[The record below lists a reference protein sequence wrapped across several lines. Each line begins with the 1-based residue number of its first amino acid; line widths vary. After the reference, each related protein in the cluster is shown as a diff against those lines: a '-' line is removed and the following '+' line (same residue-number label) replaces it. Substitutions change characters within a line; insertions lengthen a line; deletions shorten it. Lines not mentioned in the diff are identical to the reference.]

1 MTAQATGRQDPLLAG
16 PGKRLLY
23 LGNEAIIRGALEA
36 GVRFACGY
44 PGTPSSEITDG
55 FARLAGHTGITFEYS
70 VNEKIAVEMAFAASL
85 AGARSIVAMK
95 HLGLMYAGDPLT
107 TIPYIGVNAGMVIVS
122 AADPSCRTSPNEQD
136 QRFLGPMVHMPVIEP
151 ATAQQAL
158 EMTRAAFEVSEQ
170 SSLPVLLRPTTRICH
185 TRAPVTVGALRTGEV
200 SGFVR
205 DPRRH
210 LPVPANAVRMR
221 REIENRMTVASDL
234 LGQPLF
240 CEASGEGRRGV
251 LAFGAAAAVCGEV
264 LAELGAE
271 TRFLRLG
278 VAHPLPE
285 EWLTSEL
292 RGLDELWVIE
302 ELSAFLEDAIAAH
315 CHRQG
320 LATKVRG
327 KRTGDLPKMFEYEPE
342 VLRTAL
348 APVAARA
355 FVAPGAVDNGP
366 QVAPRPPVL
375 CAACPHRSSFFA
387 ARSALSEAP
396 LFFND
401 IGCYTLGCGQPL
413 ESGDALLCM
422 GAGFTLAA
430 GAARVSGERTVGF
443 MGDSTFFHSGMP
455 ALLNAI
461 KEDVNMVAVILDN
474 DVTAMTGFQESPLVD
489 VKDGQITRRTDIV
502 DVVRALGA
510 KRVERIDP
518 EDLPSAITAF
528 REAWDYPGL
537 AVIVSERPCP
547 VFAQREGISTG
558 ARTVFAIDTERC
570 KHCGRESCG
579 QRCSQGIERAYER
592 AMVRARSQE
601 TGAEQNVP
609 PVAACATACPL
620 FLCVQGYAA
629 HIAAGRYADA
639 LELIMDGLPLPDS
652 VCRVCHR
659 PCEDVCVRAQT
670 DSPVAINDLKR
681 FVVDWADAQP
691 EFPYRLERE
700 PDHGRSVAVVGAG
713 PAGLA
718 AAHELRV
725 RGYAVTLLDAADE
738 PGGLLRYGIPAY
750 RLPREALAKDIR
762 RVLDLGIRFEGGRRL
777 GSDFTTDE
785 LLQHHDGVVIA
796 IGAGKPARG
805 EVPGDGP
812 QQVDA
817 LAFLRDDNCRISGEV
832 VVIGGGNAAVDA
844 ARSALRRGAS
854 GATIVCLEA
863 RDAMPAISAETKEA
877 VREGVNL
884 RTATRVTRLT
894 ATGVE
899 TVCVRPAGAGALLPS
914 DYDPVEG
921 SARQLPA
928 THLIWA
934 IGQTADREALGP
946 QPSLRWEDGCLAADP
961 LTGQTSHARIFAAG
975 DVVNGERTV
984 TGAIALGRRAAWG
997 LDRSLRGDAADTRQ
1011 PPPLPSA
1018 RDLRGRPGAVRID
1031 SAQRA
1036 VPAEREASGR
1046 TSDFSEVVG
1055 VLTEEQAQAEAQR
1068 CTICGNCGNC
1078 NACVDLFGCPA
1089 FVQDGAAVR
1098 IDEKACTGC
1107 GVCVSFC
1114 PTGAIHAVTAEGGP

>member
-1 MTAQATGRQDPLLAG
+1 MSTQASGRQDPLLAE

-55 FARLAGHTGITFEYS
+55 FARLAEHTGITFEYS

-95 HLGLMYAGDPLT
+95 HLGLTYAGDPLT

-158 EMTRAAFEVSEQ
+158 EMTRAAFDVSEK
-170 SSLPVLLRPTTRICH
+170 SRLPVLLRPTTRVCH
-185 TRAPVTVGALRTGEV
+185 TRSPVTVGALQAGGV

-205 DPRRH
+205 DPRRY
-210 LPVPANAVRMR
+210 LPMPANAVRMR
-221 REIENRMTVASDL
+221 REIEGRMAVAAEL
-234 LGQPLF
+234 MQQPLF
-240 CEASGEGRRGV
+240 CEATGGGRLGV
-251 LAFGAAAAVCGEV
+251 LAFGAAAAVAADV
-264 LAELGAE
+264 LTELGAV

-278 VAHPLPE
+278 VSHPLPE
-285 EWLTSEL
+285 AWLISEL
-292 RGLDELWVIE
+292 RGLDELWVVE
-302 ELSAFLEDAIAAH
+302 ELSAFLEDAIAAL

-320 LATKVRG
+320 LSTKIRG
-327 KRTGDLPKMFEYEPE
+327 KRTGDLPGMFEYEPE
-342 VLRTAL
+342 MLLTAL
-348 APVAARA
+348 APIA
-355 FVAPGAVDNGP
+355 APGHGAQVAVENGP
-366 QVAPRPPVL
+366 AVAPRPPVL

-430 GAARVSGERTVGF
+430 GAARVTGEKTVGF

-474 DVTAMTGFQESPLVD
+474 DVTAMTGFQESPLVA
-489 VKDGQITRRTDIV
+489 VENGHITRRTDIV
-502 DVVRALGA
+502 EVVRALGA

-518 EDLPSAITAF
+518 DDLSQAITAF
-528 REAWDYPGL
+528 REAWDHPGL

-547 VFAQREGISTG
+547 VFAQREGVSSGT
-558 ARTVFAIDTERC
+558 RTVFAIDTERC

-579 QRCSQGIERAYER
+579 QRCSQGIVREYER

-609 PVAACATACPL
+609 PIAACASACPL
-620 FLCVQGYAA
+620 FLCVQGYSA

-691 EFPYRLERE
+691 EFPYRPKRE

-725 RGYAVTLLDAADE
+725 RGYAVTLLDAAEE

-777 GSDFTTDE
+777 GRDFTTEE
-785 LLQHHDGVVIA
+785 LLQRFDAVVVA
-796 IGAGKPARG
+796 IGAGKPIRG
-805 EVPGDGP
+805 DLPGDGP

-817 LAFLRDDNCRISGEV
+817 LAFLREESCRLSGDV
-832 VVIGGGNAAVDA
+832 FVIGGGNAAVDA

-854 GATIVCLEA
+854 GVTIVCLEA
-863 RDAMPAISAETKEA
+863 RDAMPAIAAEIEEA
-877 VREGVNL
+877 VREGVEL
-884 RTATRVTRLT
+884 RTATRATRLT

-899 TVCVRPAGAGALLPS
+899 SVSVRPTSADAALPA
-914 DYDPVEG
+914 DYAPIDG
-921 SARQLPA
+921 TARQLSA
-928 THLIWA
+928 RHVIWA
-934 IGQTADREALGP
+934 IGQTADRDTFGA
-946 QPSLRWEDGCLAADP
+946 QPGLLWEKGCLAVDSV
-961 LTGQTSHARIFAAG
+961 TGQTSHPRVFAAG
-975 DVVNGERTV
+975 DIVKGERTV
-984 TGAIALGRRAAWG
+984 TGAIAQGRRAAWG
-997 LDRSLRGDAADTRQ
+997 LDRSLRGAVADTRQ
-1011 PPPLPSA
+1011 PPPHPSV
-1018 RDLRGRPGAVRID
+1018 REVVGRPGVVRVD
-1031 SAQRA
+1031 RRQRA
-1036 VPAEREASGR
+1036 APTERAAAGR
-1046 TSDFSEVVG
+1046 TGDFSEVANA
-1055 VLTEEQAQAEAQR
+1055 LTEHQARAEAQR

-1089 FVQDGAAVR
+1089 FVQEGAAVR
-1098 IDEKACTGC
+1098 IDPNVCTGC

-1114 PTGAIHAVTAEGGP
+1114 PTGAIYPVTAEVGL